1 MVLGLRMRA
10 LSAPRVVGLLAG
22 LYGATVVVRWLFQSD
37 AITRLIPDSQH
48 LGIVNPLL
56 FVAIGICFFAASPQR
71 PPHHWLSRLCAIC
84 IAALIAFP
92 LGYLFEAATGIALG
106 IDFMRTGTVA
116 TAANLHPGRLSP
128 NASLA
133 FLLTGVAFWL
143 LRRPPTPAR
152 RLVLLTLVLAVTAIS
167 LAALAGYLVGLE
179 TLYQMAHFNR
189 MLPTTAI
196 GLAVVGAGLWM
207 LYDASPTFDAQDL
220 RSSERRI
227 KRRSIAVITLV
238 ALAGGVAGFAVMRDT
253 FERSVSKD
261 MLLTATTNATS
272 LAHALDV
279 SLWLSRTVATRPAMR
294 QALQKLGQ
302 TPDDATAK
310 DFLQKVADSFLTA
323 DLTGVE
329 FYDTHGALV
338 VKSGAMV
345 RPQTTA
351 VQRLLNADAGQAA
364 FLGWK
369 DGYLLF
375 AENDIAVDGRVVG
388 RVLTEQRMPLFDRL
402 LADLRASSDTSDVAI
417 CGREGDQ
424 AICAPNRFRPSGF
437 VTPMFDAAGNPG
449 LPVTRA
455 LRGER
460 GVLFIKDAR
469 GSSVVSAYAPI
480 KNFGLGFAVRTEVE
494 TLYAP
499 LRSRLN
505 LLVLSLFGIV
515 VLAIYAVDSQVRPLL
530 TQLVASKQRLKAILE
545 DQSELVSLAK
555 PDGELTYVNP
565 AYARHFG
572 MAPEEMIGVN
582 LLDHVDPADKEMVR
596 RVIADVLAT
605 GRVATGEN
613 RIAATGGAERW
624 VAWTNA
630 LQRDPSGQP
639 MLHSVG
645 RDVTERKQAELAL
658 RASQEQL
665 TEKSAILEATLERM
679 EQGVMMVNAQRVVE
693 VCNRRALELLELPKA
708 LMASKP
714 TFEAVLAYQWS
725 TNEFTQTPQ
734 ELQEFVRQGGILDR
748 PHCYDRKRPDGRVIE
763 VYSVPIEGGGVLRT
777 YTDVTERRRA
787 EERIRHVARHDG
799 LTSLVN
805 REVFLEHLAGAVQA
819 SERTGE
825 AFAVHYIDLDGFKPI
840 NDRCGHAIGDKV
852 LALVAG
858 RMRQI
863 ARDADVVARMGG
875 DEFAILQYQAARPDA
890 AHGLALRILEG
901 VGQVMEIEAHRLH
914 VGASIGIALYPA
926 AGADAD
932 ALVRNADAAMYAA
945 KASGRDCVRLFSAE
959 GEPAIAL

>member
-1 MVLGLRMRA
+1 MRA

-22 LYGATVVVRWLFQSD
+22 LYGATVAVRWLFQSD

-71 PPHHWLSRLCAIC
+71 PSRHWLSRLCAIC

-106 IDFMRTGTVA
+106 IDFMRAGPVA

-133 FLLTGVAFWL
+133 FLFTGVAFWL
-143 LRRPPTPAR
+143 LGRPPTPAR
-152 RLVLLTLVLAVTAIS
+152 RLVLLTLVLAVTGIG

-179 TLYQMAHFNR
+179 TLYQLAHFNR

-196 GLAVVGAGLWM
+196 GLTVVGAGLWM
-207 LYDASPTFDAQDL
+207 LCDASPAFDAQDL

-227 KRRSIAVITLV
+227 KRRSTAVITLV

-294 QALQKLGQ
+294 QALQKLGS
-302 TPDDATAK
+302 TPDDAAAK

-329 FYDTHGALV
+329 FYDANGALV
-338 VKSGAMV
+338 VKAGAMV

-351 VQRLLNADAGQAA
+351 VQRLLNTDAGQAA

-375 AENDIAVDGRVVG
+375 ADNDIAADGRVVG

-469 GSSVVSAYAPI
+469 GSGVVSAYAPI

-505 LLVLSLFGIV
+505 LLALALLGIV

-530 TQLVASKQRLKAILE
+530 TQLVASKERLKAILE

-572 MAPEEMIGVN
+572 MAPEQMIGVN

-596 RVIADVLAT
+596 RAIADVLAT
-605 GRVATGEN
+605 GRVATEEN
-613 RIAATGGAERW
+613 RTAATGGTERW

-645 RDVTERKQAELAL
+645 RDVTERKHAELAL

-665 TEKSAILEATLERM
+665 TEKSTILEATLERM
-679 EQGVMMVNAQRVVE
+679 EQGVMMVNEQRVVE

-763 VYSVPIEGGGVLRT
+763 IYSVPIEGGGVLRT

-805 REVFLEHLAGAVQA
+805 REVFLEHLAGAVQT

-852 LALVAG
+852 LALVAS

-901 VGQVMEIEAHRLH
+901 VGEVMEIEAHRLH

-932 ALVRNADAAMYAA
+932 ALMRNADTAMYAA

-959 GEPAIAL
+959 GEPAVAL